1 MIGTDLVS
9 KKMVR
14 TKMANHLTRGGP
26 LSVIAPLTKENL
38 EAHTKLACADFKK
51 NQKRILIVSKPIP
64 VKSEWQMA
72 IEADMASYQK
82 SSAGWI
88 YCVTG
93 GGENIYKCGMT
104 KNKGTR
110 QEIEKSLWK
119 RYGSDDYYFTVF
131 HLVPVS
137 NAPDA
142 EKILFA
148 GLSRYRLDARELFKV
163 DDVGLIKYA
172 MNILPI

>member
-1 MIGTDLVS
+1 MTQ
-9 KKMVR
+9 
-14 TKMANHLTRGGP
+14 
-26 LSVIAPLTKENL
+26 SVKRVCKENL
-38 EAHTKLACADFKK
+38 EDSVE
-51 NQKRILIVSKPIP
+51 R
-64 VKSEWQMA
+64 
-72 IEADMASYQK
+72 YQK

-93 GGENIYKCGMT
+93 GGKNIYKCGMT

-119 RYGSDDYYFTVF
+119 RYGTDDYYFTVF

-137 NAPDA
+137 NAPEA

-148 GLSRYRLDARELFKV
+148 GLSRYRLDTRELFKV